1 KNYKFLGYKTD
12 KSGHPTFRYKLSD
25 TSIGADT
32 IVGDRAEL
40 SVGPK
45 DAPGLKR
52 TLSFQVPKGATNAK
66 LYVRLA
72 EGNKIVQDGKNT
84 WTVDDK
90 YQITVAE
97 AVASNAKVRD
107 SANQKELLL
116 PVLLPTANST
126 ANGTANSTVN
136 AELEYYLRW

>member
-1 KNYKFLGYKTD
+1 
-12 KSGHPTFRYKLSD
+12 
-25 TSIGADT
+25 
-32 IVGDRAEL
+32 
-40 SVGPK
+40 
-45 DAPGLKR
+45 
-52 TLSFQVPKGATNAK
+52 
-66 LYVRLA
+66 LA
-72 EGNKIVQDGKNT
+72 EGAQIVLDGKNT

-126 ANGTANSTVN
+126 ANGTANSTAN